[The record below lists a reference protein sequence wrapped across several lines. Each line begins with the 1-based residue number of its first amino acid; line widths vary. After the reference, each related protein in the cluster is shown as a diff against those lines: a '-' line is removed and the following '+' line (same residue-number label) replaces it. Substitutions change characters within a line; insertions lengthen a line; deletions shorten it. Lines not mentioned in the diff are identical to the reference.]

1 MVRGVNNHNLQ
12 LLNLLLELEQEGRTV
27 MLKNL
32 TKELKEFILR
42 GNVLDMA
49 VGIIIG
55 ASFGKIVDSLVK
67 DIIMP
72 PIGVLLGKVDFSNL
86 YFSIY
91 PVGENYK
98 SLADAQAAG
107 AVTINYGMFIN
118 TIISFL
124 VVAIAVFFVI
134 KAITTMQNKFVAEE
148 KVEEAATTKE
158 CPFCCSSIPVNAKK
172 CPNCTSDLG

>member
-1 MVRGVNNHNLQ
+1 MF
-12 LLNLLLELEQEGRTV
+12 
-27 MLKNL
+27 KNL

-67 DIIMP
+67 DVIMP
-72 PIGVLLGKVDFSNL
+72 PVGVLLGKVDFSSL
-86 YFSIY
+86 YVPIY
-91 PVGENYK
+91 PLGEHYK

-107 AVTINYGMFIN
+107 AVTINYGAFLN
-118 TIISFL
+118 TVISFI
-124 VVAIAVFFVI
+124 VVAISVFFVI
-134 KAITTMQNKFVAEE
+134 KAINTLQSKFSAEE
-148 KVEEAATTKE
+148 KVEEAANTKE
-158 CPFCCSSIPVNAKK
+158 CPFCCSTIPVNAKK